1 MAIQNNLLKEV
12 NGLMNMLVQSYGK
25 DAFAPMGIVENVLGQ
40 VFRKDFLTSFTSQQS
55 TTSLRDI
62 AASKPAEPK
71 QTLDIEGLDLD
82 LLNKLLDEHKLKET
96 PKPAKASF
104 TPTPV

>member
-25 DAFAPMGIVENVLGQ
+25 DAFAPIGIVENVLGQ

-62 AASKPAEPK
+62 AASKPTPAEPK
-71 QTLDIEGLDLD
+71 PTLDIEGLDLE

-96 PKPAKASF
+96 PKPTKASF
-104 TPTPV
+104 TPA